1 MIIIK
6 TEKEIAIIRQ
16 GGKILAN
23 ILKKLIAEVKPGV
36 TTGHLEKMAC
46 ELIKQ
51 AGGRP
56 SFKGYK
62 SMHDAQGFPTALC
75 ASINNEVVHAPAI
88 PSRRLNTGD
97 IIDIDIGMEYPIF
110 ATQSRGI
117 AADRPVNADSEMGGY
132 YTDMSATTPVG
143 KISKQAKKLI
153 NVTRKSLELAIKQ
166 VKPGNSLN
174 DIGKAIQQYV
184 ESQGFSVVRDLVG
197 HGVGVAVHEEPQV
210 PNYEI
215 ANPKDNII
223 LKPGMVIAIE
233 PMVNIEDWK
242 VKNGKDGFT
251 IVTADGSLSA
261 HFEHTVAVTE
271 KGCRVLTFL

>member
-1 MIIIK
+1 MRK
-6 TEKEIAIIRQ
+6 
-16 GGKILAN
+16 GGKILAG
-23 ILKKLIAEVKPGV
+23 ILKKLINEVNPGI

-46 ELIKQ
+46 DLIKQ

-75 ASINNEVVHAPAI
+75 TSINSEIVHAPAI
-88 PSRRLNTGD
+88 PSRRLNAGD

-110 ATQSRGI
+110 ASLNEAMAGKPANR
-117 AADRPVNADSEMGGY
+117 DSEMGGY
-132 YTDMSATTPVG
+132 YTDMSVTAPVG
-143 KISKQAKKLI
+143 KISKEAKKLI

-174 DIGKAIQQYV
+174 DIGRAIQRYV
-184 ESQGFSVVRDLVG
+184 ELQGFSVVRDLVG
-197 HGVGVAVHEEPQV
+197 HGVGIAVHEEPQV

-215 ANPKDNII
+215 NDNSMDNVI

-233 PMVNIEDWK
+233 PMVNVGGWK
-242 VKNGKDGFT
+242 VKTADDGFT
-251 IVTADGSLSA
+251 IVTVDGSLSA
-261 HFEHTVAVTE
+261 HFEHTVAVME
-271 KGCRVLTFL
+271 KGCEVLTEL